1 MRLAWLADNI
11 FAFLFNCFGQ
21 PGSADFRER
30 AIVQN
35 RVFFDRHLFSKVV
48 TLLGPTLKLILSAL
62 AFAKQLIPGVRRTL
76 VIPSINFEKG
86 VDEFVGT

>member
-1 MRLAWLADNI
+1 LPGLPIISSPSSSIALGSQDRRTSGN
-11 FAFLFNCFGQ
+11 GQ
-21 PGSADFRER
+21 L
-30 AIVQN
+30 QN
-35 RVFFDRHLFSKVV
+35 RVFFDRYLFSKVV

>member
-1 MRLAWLADNI
+1 
-11 FAFLFNCFGQ
+11 
-21 PGSADFRER
+21 
-30 AIVQN
+30 
-35 RVFFDRHLFSKVV
+35 
-48 TLLGPTLKLILSAL
+48 LKLILSAL